1 VKDHGLRIETLE
13 TAVADTLRREIIA
26 GSPPGGSELRVREL
40 AARFHI
46 SATPV
51 LAALKR
57 LEAEGYLTV
66 NARRGV
72 SVAVLSADDLEEL
85 TVMRAALERY
95 AVELAVP
102 LASEATIRAM
112 RRRLLEAT
120 SLLEVGSASVDEL
133 FELDTQLHMSLYEA
147 TGRPTLVSKIQQ
159 LRERSTAYM
168 FTAALGI
175 ANHQRASNEVHE
187 ALVLAV
193 ANGDASAA
201 AEMIVDHITSLR
213 DRVLPILQQRT
224 QEIEED
230 RHEASH

>member
-1 VKDHGLRIETLE
+1 MLRIETLE
-13 TAVADTLRREIIA
+13 TAVADALRREIIA

-57 LEAEGYLTV
+57 LEAEGYLMV

-85 TVMRAALERY
+85 TVMRAALERH

-102 LASEATIRAM
+102 LAGEATIRAM

-120 SLLEVGSASVDEL
+120 SLLEVGSASDDEL
-133 FELDTQLHMSLYEA
+133 FELDRQLHMSLYEA

-187 ALVLAV
+187 ALILAV

-201 AEMIVDHITSLR
+201 AEMIVDHITALR
-213 DRVLPILQQRT
+213 DRVLPILQRRT